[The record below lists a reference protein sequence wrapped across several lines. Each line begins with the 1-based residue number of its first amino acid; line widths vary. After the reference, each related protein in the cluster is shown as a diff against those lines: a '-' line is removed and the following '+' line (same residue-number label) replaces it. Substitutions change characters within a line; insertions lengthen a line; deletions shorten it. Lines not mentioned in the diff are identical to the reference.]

1 MDITKFNNLLI
12 GQCCTYYSKKNI
24 CINAGNIL
32 KDALNNGENVDDNLI
47 ENYLNYVDKS
57 HNSYIRNNCLSC
69 NTNQLLPILKII
81 YQKYKPKFDH
91 LERLITAKLAD
102 LINHILENH
111 NYQFTSKQ
119 INKIYP
125 LVDKIHLLFRNY
137 KYDNDFKILL
147 FIKNNSIHQELS
159 SIIDKSSA
167 DIKYTT
173 EMLDTVC
180 KTMPFSNM
188 SLYSLLGK
196 GLKLDHTC
204 VISSCTTKDIES
216 IKLILKLSDINV
228 NDICDIC
235 EDSPCDKLSTLGG
248 KMIEKYIRHS
258 YNPSHEIIPLLCD
271 NGYTLTGDD
280 IIVTLYKHIQIPS
293 FEKYYK
299 IPLTKNFLDVCRS
312 EKFYPHYK
320 FDCISENMM
329 ELYRKVTTQQY
340 VGTKKFIKEHNLIPD
355 DHCFQIVSDTK
366 MLSIFIDAG
375 GKVPFNCTA
384 STGYNSSF
392 SKALF
397 LRPHFKK
404 NYDEMIKRVKL
415 LEEENKELEI
425 KNKKIKELKLK
436 IKRLTYGFI
445 DFTNLDK
452 PQCDRPR
459 KKVPITTIYKEL
471 FEPKQEK
478 ISYLEIKKELLKAIV
493 INKWQ
498 DTINDQIVID
508 LPTSILDK
516 LNLSKG
522 YIKEKDIDYIVQ
534 KLYQ

>member
-1 MDITKFNNLLI
+1 MNIEKFNKHLSD
-12 GQCCTYYSKKNI
+12 QCCTFYSHKYN

-32 KDALNNGENVDDNLI
+32 KDALNNGENVGDNLI
-47 ENYLNYVDKS
+47 EKYLNYLNKS
-57 HNSYIRNNCLSC
+57 YNSYTRNNCLSR
-69 NTNQLLPILKII
+69 NTINLSPILKII

-111 NYQFTSKQ
+111 NYQFTSKE

-125 LVDKIHLLFRNY
+125 LVDKTHLLFRNY

-147 FIKNNSIHQELS
+147 SIRNNSIHQELS

-173 EMLDTVC
+173 EMLNSVC
-180 KTMPFSNM
+180 NAMPFSNM

-196 GLKLDHTC
+196 GLKLNHTC

-216 IKLILKLSDINV
+216 VKLILKLGDFDV
-228 NDICDIC
+228 NDICKDGPN
-235 EDSPCDKLSTLGG
+235 DTSSTLGK
-248 KMIEKYIRHS
+248 KMIEKYIYFNRCDL
-258 YNPSHEIIPLLCD
+258 PCIIIPLLCD
-271 NGYTLTGDD
+271 NGYTLTVGD
-280 IIVTLYKHIQIPS
+280 ILCTLRKHIQIPS

-299 IPLTKNFLDVCRS
+299 NPLTKTFLDVCRT
-312 EKFYPHYK
+312 ERFYPHYK
-320 FDCISENMM
+320 FNCISENMM

-340 VGTKKFIKEHNLIPD
+340 VSTKKFIKEHNLIPD

-375 GKVPFNCTA
+375 GKVPFDCTNA
-384 STGYNSSF
+384 YNSS
-392 SKALF
+392 SKITF
-397 LRPHFKK
+397 LRPHFEK
-404 NYDEMIKRVKL
+404 NYDEIIKRVKL
-415 LEEENKELEI
+415 LEEENKELEV
-425 KNKKIKELKLK
+425 KNKKIKELKQE

-445 DFTNLDK
+445 DFSDQDN

-459 KKVPITTIYKEL
+459 KKVPITPIYKEL

-498 DTINDQIVID
+498 DTINNQILID